1 MAVSVAGN
9 TTILNPSG
17 GALSNVANVVTRTTT
32 FNFTNASATVY
43 AYVGV
48 FPTYAQAAAM
58 DHPSVGTD
66 AGGVIIVPN
75 GSIVINGNFG
85 LDSTQANV
93 YVAAIT
99 ATGTTQIFATPVV
112 PGSQ

>member
-1 MAVSVAGN
+1 MTVQVAGN

-17 GALSNVANVVTRTTT
+17 GVLANVANVTTRTNTI
-32 FNFTNASATVY
+32 NFTNASSSVY

-58 DHPSVGTD
+58 DHPSIGTD

-75 GSIVINGNFG
+75 GSIVVAGNWNQSPSQ
-85 LDSTQANV
+85 STV

-99 ATGTTQIFATPVV
+99 ATGTTQVFATPVN
-112 PGSQ
+112 PGSN

>member
-1 MAVSVAGN
+1 MTVQVAGN
-9 TTILNPSG
+9 TTVLNPNG
-17 GALSNVANVVTRTTT
+17 GASANVANVVTRTNT
-32 FNFTNASATVY
+32 FNFTNASSTVY

-58 DHPSVGTD
+58 DHPTVGTD

-75 GSIVINGNFG
+75 GSIVVAGNFG
-85 LDSTQANV
+85 LDATQANV

-99 ATGTTQIFATPVV
+99 ATGTTQVFATPVN
-112 PGSQ
+112 PGSA

>member
-1 MAVSVAGN
+1 MTVSVAGN
-9 TTILNPSG
+9 TTVLNPNG
-17 GALSNVANVVTRTTT
+17 GPLANVANVVTRTNT

-58 DHPSVGTD
+58 DHPSLGTD

-75 GSIVINGNFG
+75 GSIVVAGNFG
-85 LDSTQANV
+85 QAVIQANV

-99 ATGTTQIFATPVV
+99 ATGTTTVFATPVV
-112 PGSQ
+112 PGSA